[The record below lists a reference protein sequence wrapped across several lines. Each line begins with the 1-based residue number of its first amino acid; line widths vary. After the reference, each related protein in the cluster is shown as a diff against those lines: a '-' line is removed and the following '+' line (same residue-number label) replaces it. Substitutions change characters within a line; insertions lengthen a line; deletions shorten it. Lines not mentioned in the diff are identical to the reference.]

1 MLMMTNVDI
10 KLRTIEP
17 HDIDKLFEWRNHP
30 DVRSKSFNTAPILWA
45 EHEQWVKTKIN
56 DPYTTIYMAYCGQN
70 DIGSIRF
77 ENKGDAVKVSVM
89 LNPSFVGK
97 GLGAGIIR
105 SAVEKYLSEKN
116 SNKNI
121 IAEIKKDNIASIK
134 AFQKAGFKE
143 SYLTLEYVP

>member
-1 MLMMTNVDI
+1 MMTNVDI
-10 KLRTIEP
+10 KLRAIEP

-30 DVRSKSFNTAPILWA
+30 DVRSKSFNTDPVNRV
-45 EHEQWVKTKIN
+45 EHEKWFNAKIN
-56 DPYTTIYMAYCGQN
+56 DPDTMIYVAYCGKN

-97 GLGAGIIR
+97 GFGAEIIR
-105 SAVEKYLSEKN
+105 LAVEKFLSGKK
-116 SNKNI
+116 SNKGI

-143 SYLTLEYVP
+143 SYLTLEYMP